1 MTARLVPSPTPA
13 RAAAILREVFAGLK
27 GPLVFRLWDGTEVPL
42 SGDKALCAVG
52 IKSPETFL
60 HLIRNPSPYHF
71 ALAYVE
77 GRIDLDGDLF
87 SVMPVADQLEELRL
101 PFLQKL
107 RLLVS
112 LWKS

>member
-1 MTARLVPSPTPA
+1 MIVRLVPTPTPA
-13 RAAAILREVFAGLK
+13 RAAAILGEVFAGLQ

-42 SGDKALCAVG
+42 SGDKALCTVG
-52 IKSPETFL
+52 IKSPEIFL

-87 SVMPVADQLEELRL
+87 SAMPVADQLEELRL
-101 PFLQKL
+101 PLLQKL
-107 RLLVS
+107 RLLLS